1 LKTIKGNQTMPK
13 SDRVRVDYMPS
24 PAALQALKAAQKL
37 FPKANSQALIDRMV
51 ITGLSALVHGK
62 WQPPSLW
69 GPRDRWKL
77 PDNLRGDIPG
87 ESP

>member
-1 LKTIKGNQTMPK
+1 MPK
-13 SDRVRVDYMPS
+13 SDRVRVDYMPG
-24 PAALQALKAAQKL
+24 AAASEALRAAQAMY
-37 FPKANSQALIDRMV
+37 PKANTQALIDRMV

-77 PDNLRGDIPG
+77 PEDLRDRVPGDDQ
-87 ESP
+87 